1 MATNYFSV
9 PKSFSSGDAAE
20 WFKRFDI
27 CCAANKWSEE
37 TKALKLPTLLE
48 GEALAIWLVLDEDVQ
63 KEYDQVK
70 AKMVKSLL
78 PTEFL
83 TLQQFHQ
90 RKLIPGESL
99 SVFLYDLKKL
109 LQHAM
114 PDVTADV
121 RSQLLLHQL
130 LVGLPTAVSKQLRA
144 NGEVNDLEK
153 TIERARLL
161 LSLEEERPT
170 AVATVSTALSEVEL
184 KLRKQVDELA
194 EQVAALR
201 GEKSLPRSVTC
212 YHCNQQGHVK
222 RNCPALKNRPL
233 QSRKCF
239 ICGRAGHVAKNCL
252 QENFSGVS
260 AQVQVTKQSDSNKI
274 KLVTDSGAAL
284 PILQQVEAR
293 VSFDGLESPVSH
305 SFLVVKSLISPVI
318 VGVDFL
324 QQQHLSLDFSY
335 CPVRVHHSSQEA
347 ASHNSS
353 SEQKKYSS
361 TTAAISSKN
370 AEPEGN
376 EDLQIE
382 QCAIPKF
389 KKTDDVTLPEVE
401 DKTLRQLLE
410 KYKDL
415 FRNSPG
421 VTTLTHHFIPTSR
434 SPIRVPPCRIPAEYR
449 QEVDKLIKD
458 MLAEGI
464 IEESSSPWMAPA
476 VYTKKQSGKIR
487 LCVDYR
493 ALN

>member
-1 MATNYFSV
+1 MATNHFSV

-27 CCAANKWSEE
+27 CSAVNKWSEE

-48 GEALAIWLVLDEDVQ
+48 GEALAIWLALDEDVQ

-70 AKMVKSLL
+70 AKMIKSLL

-83 TLQQFHQ
+83 TLEQFHQ

-121 RSQLLLHQL
+121 RSQLLLHQR

-144 NGEVNDLEK
+144 NGDVNDLEK

-239 ICGRAGHVAKNCL
+239 ICGRAGHIAKNCL

-260 AQVQVTKQSDSNKI
+260 AQGQS
-274 KLVTDSGAAL
+274 G
-284 PILQQVEAR
+284 
-293 VSFDGLESPVSH
+293 G
-305 SFLVVKSLISPVI
+305 
-318 VGVDFL
+318 
-324 QQQHLSLDFSY
+324 
-335 CPVRVHHSSQEA
+335 HSS
-347 ASHNSS
+347 
-353 SEQKKYSS
+353 
-361 TTAAISSKN
+361 
-370 AEPEGN
+370 
-376 EDLQIE
+376 
-382 QCAIPKF
+382 
-389 KKTDDVTLPEVE
+389 
-401 DKTLRQLLE
+401 RQ
-410 KYKDL
+410 
-415 FRNSPG
+415 
-421 VTTLTHHFIPTSR
+421 
-434 SPIRVPPCRIPAEYR
+434 
-449 QEVDKLIKD
+449 
-458 MLAEGI
+458 
-464 IEESSSPWMAPA
+464 
-476 VYTKKQSGKIR
+476 
-487 LCVDYR
+487 
-493 ALN
+493 

>member
-1 MATNYFSV
+1 MQRGEQVERRDKSV
-9 PKSFSSGDAAE
+9 
-20 WFKRFDI
+20 
-27 CCAANKWSEE
+27 
-37 TKALKLPTLLE
+37 KLPTLLE
-48 GEALAIWLVLDEDVQ
+48 GEALAIWLALDEDVQ

-83 TLQQFHQ
+83 TLEQFHQ

-144 NGEVNDLEK
+144 NGDVNDLEK

-239 ICGRAGHVAKNCL
+239 ICGRAGHIAKNCL

-260 AQVQVTKQSDSNKI
+260 AQGR
-274 KLVTDSGAAL
+274 SG
-284 PILQQVEAR
+284 
-293 VSFDGLESPVSH
+293 G
-305 SFLVVKSLISPVI
+305 
-318 VGVDFL
+318 
-324 QQQHLSLDFSY
+324 
-335 CPVRVHHSSQEA
+335 HSS
-347 ASHNSS
+347 
-353 SEQKKYSS
+353 
-361 TTAAISSKN
+361 
-370 AEPEGN
+370 
-376 EDLQIE
+376 
-382 QCAIPKF
+382 
-389 KKTDDVTLPEVE
+389 
-401 DKTLRQLLE
+401 RQL
-410 KYKDL
+410 
-415 FRNSPG
+415 
-421 VTTLTHHFIPTSR
+421 T
-434 SPIRVPPCRIPAEYR
+434 
-449 QEVDKLIKD
+449 
-458 MLAEGI
+458 
-464 IEESSSPWMAPA
+464 SPW
-476 VYTKKQSGKIR
+476 
-487 LCVDYR
+487 
-493 ALN
+493 